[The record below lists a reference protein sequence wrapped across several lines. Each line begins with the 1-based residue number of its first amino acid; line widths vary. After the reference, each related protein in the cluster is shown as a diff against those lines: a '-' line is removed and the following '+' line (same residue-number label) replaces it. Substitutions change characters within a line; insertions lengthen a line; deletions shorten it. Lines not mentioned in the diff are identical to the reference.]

1 MADRSVE
8 AAPPRRA
15 APMGGPR
22 RTRVVI
28 RKVGP
33 LSILRWSMFFY
44 FCVFLIFFFA
54 MFIIFGVLASTGVLK
69 SVGNFLVGSG
79 LSSCPQ
85 NDAHTATCTFTFDSG
100 WIFSRVF
107 LIGVVLVCVWSI
119 INVLV
124 SLLYNLVSDVI
135 GGVELTLLEKR

>member
-1 MADRSVE
+1 MARRSVE
-8 AAPPRRA
+8 VAPPRQA
-15 APMGGPR
+15 APVGGPR

-44 FCVFLIFFFA
+44 FCIFLIFFFA
-54 MFIIFGVLASTGVLK
+54 VFIIYGVLDSTGVLK
-69 SVGNFLVGSG
+69 SVGSFLVGSG

-85 NDAHTATCTFTFDSG
+85 NDVNTATCSFTFNSS
-100 WIFSRVF
+100 WIFSRLFV
-107 LIGVVLVCVWSI
+107 IGVVLVCVWSI